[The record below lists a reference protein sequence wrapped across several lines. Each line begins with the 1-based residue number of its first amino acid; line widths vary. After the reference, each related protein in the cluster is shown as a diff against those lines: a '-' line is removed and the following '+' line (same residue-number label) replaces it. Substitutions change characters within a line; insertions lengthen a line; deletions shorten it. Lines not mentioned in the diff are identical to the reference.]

1 MQLLY
6 KLYFDAYKCMSI
18 SMCYWIRNQVN
29 VILFLELLT
38 TILYKTR
45 WDTCSTNHHYVHKSR
60 CMCTKWHVW
69 FNVHVLSMRLPP
81 PSPTKQ
87 CWYTFASYSFAVHC
101 PWQHWFGG
109 AGNRVFFY
117 YKMSRQFCTRL
128 QNCFVKFLV
137 SITGYCF
144 LGNIYFILCVSHYHQ
159 PSFSHSKS
167 L

>member
-60 CMCTKWHVW
+60 CMCTKRHVW

-81 PSPTKQ
+81 PPAMLVYICLLFIRSALSLTTLILGSGEQRAFFITK
-87 CWYTFASYSFAVHC
+87 CPNSFVQDC
-101 PWQHWFGG
+101 
-109 AGNRVFFY
+109 RIVL
-117 YKMSRQFCTRL
+117 S
-128 QNCFVKFLV
+128 
-137 SITGYCF
+137 
-144 LGNIYFILCVSHYHQ
+144 
-159 PSFSHSKS
+159 SF
-167 L
+167 